1 MAAKRKHRSVESARK
16 DGLDKN
22 LDKAL
27 KDSFPASDPPAV
39 GQSERAAPAERP
51 VDRKPAKID
60 HDLVKRLAEKVE
72 EKQKRQ
78 QS

>member
-1 MAAKRKHRSVESARK
+1 MATKHKDRIVEKARK
-16 DGLDKN
+16 DGLDKK

-39 GQSERAAPAERP
+39 GQSERAAPDERP

-60 HDLVKRLAEKVE
+60 HDLVKHLAEKVD

-78 QS
+78 QR